1 MATPRSHN
9 PHFFKVLMQGFEQN
23 LVIPPAFA
31 NEQKELM
38 MSKHEKKIAFLRT
51 RKINGDNLWKV
62 EVSRRTDDDEWCFDG
77 DNWSEFVQYHDLKFG
92 EFLVFEHTGELIFNV
107 FIYDH
112 TFCEKGLPRPHT
124 HTRRSHKPRSRAVD
138 DDLQSRSKRN
148 KKPLKSACV
157 PCFTVTMAA
166 SNLVFSIPYLN
177 IPTVFANSNN
187 LRESAGSIITLRV
200 RDLKKVKGWPVKLQT
215 FSGDRMCL
223 RDGWSEFVVSNQLR
237 LGDVCLMELD
247 QTARMEQDR
256 IILNV
261 RISRNATSI

>member
-1 MATPRSHN
+1 
-9 PHFFKVLMQGFEQN
+9 MQGFQQN

-38 MSKHEKKIAFLRT
+38 MSKHEKEIAFLRT

-62 EVSRRTDDDEWCFDG
+62 EVSRRRDDDEWCFDG
-77 DNWSEFVQYHDLKFG
+77 DNWSEFVEHHDMKYG
-92 EFLVFEHTGELIFNV
+92 EFLVFEHTGDLIFNV
-107 FIYDH
+107 FIYDY
-112 TFCEKGLPRPHT
+112 TFCEKGLPRPRPRPHA
-124 HTRRSHKPRSRAVD
+124 HTRRSHKHGSRAVD
-138 DDLQSRSKRN
+138 DDLQSRSNRN
-148 KKPLKSACV
+148 KKPPMPTCL
-157 PCFTVTMAA
+157 PCFTATMTA

-200 RDLKKVKGWPVKLQT
+200 RDVKKVKGWPVKLQT

-223 RDGWSEFVVSNQLR
+223 REGWSEFVVSNQLK

-247 QTARMEQDR
+247 QTARMEQER

-261 RISRNATSI
+261 RISRNATSS